1 MPVTN
6 AQAWSDALKEHK
18 QAIEGDLR
26 NRKKR
31 QHWIWYVF
39 PSDMGGQRDRH
50 RPKVKIQGQADFDE
64 FVRQDQFRFWVK
76 IVRTLSQKPGY
87 FTSPQDIGRIGFSAP
102 KLLEYIDGSGFLDD
116 RKKAEYKYY
125 ITNVQGFAVSGS
137 AAVPSAP
144 RGGGG
149 PRPKQ
154 RSSAPRG
161 GGGGKSVS
169 RKTAFEIL
177 PENTERTLAVLA
189 GVKEAYLAALEAC
202 SARGQTHLVCCMVSG
217 GIYADDYV
225 HDALFSTEFGY
236 ATILDEIFTEKPGLK
251 DDVQCV
257 LANFV
262 PPRASSGRLSE
273 MEVPQSART
282 NVSIVEGDSITV
294 ACKILEQDS
303 SANVCIMIAGNAGRP
318 FGALGK
324 MDRSGLEDGVTSNL
338 SREYKT
344 QEESVLINFL
354 KTGNELR
361 SITGGPEALY
371 NYYIN
376 GVDGPSS
383 GATPE
388 PRRRTLVKADATGNV
403 FIGEHKS
410 SSPWGMQDLSPTST
424 DTMTVQGFD
433 YTRFNAMQYHFCLLT
448 EDCLVR
454 DPGAKE
460 PFTHPAVGVQKVS
473 FAFVFGPNIK
483 SKGTDTGAQSRTLV
497 NFGRAGRGTRGQFG
511 SLHQELGSGSLQVV

>member
-1 MPVTN
+1 MQFTN
-6 AQAWSDALKEHK
+6 AQAWSHALKQHGETIKEDLKNRQK
-18 QAIEGDLR
+18 Q
-26 NRKKR
+26 N
-31 QHWIWYVF
+31 HWIWYVF
-39 PSDMGGQRDRH
+39 PSDREGQRDQH
-50 RPKVKIQGQADFDE
+50 RPKVKIQRQADFDQ
-64 FVRQDQFRFWVK
+64 FVGQDQFRFWVE

-116 RKKAEYKYY
+116 TEKAEYKHY

-154 RSSAPRG
+154 RSSAPKA

-169 RKTAFEIL
+169 RKKAFEIL

-225 HDALFSTEFGY
+225 HDALFSTGFGY
-236 ATILDEIFTEKPGLK
+236 ATILDEIFTEHSELNGVK
-251 DDVQCV
+251 CV
-257 LANFV
+257 LANFI
-262 PPRASSGRLSE
+262 PRGASSGRLSE
-273 MEVPQSART
+273 MKVPQSART
-282 NVSIVEGDSITV
+282 NVSIMEGDSITV
-294 ACKILEQDS
+294 ACKILERVP

-324 MDRSGLEDGVTSNL
+324 MDRSGLEDGVTRNL
-338 SREYKT
+338 SRKYGT

-354 KTGNELR
+354 KTGNELPTR
-361 SITGGPEALY
+361 TGGPDALY

-376 GVDGPSS
+376 GVKGASF

-388 PRRRTLVKADATGNV
+388 PMLRTLVTAGANGEV
-403 FIGEHKS
+403 HIGPHEGL
-410 SSPWGMQDLSPTST
+410 SPWGMDDISATST
-424 DTMTVQGFD
+424 KTMTVQGFD

-454 DPGAKE
+454 DPRARE
-460 PFTHPAVGVQKVS
+460 PFTHPAEGVQKVS
-473 FAFVFGPNIK
+473 FAFVFGPNIR
-483 SKGTDTGAQSRTLV
+483 STGTATGAQSRTLV
-497 NFGRAGRGTRGQFG
+497 KHFGGAGGGTRGQF
-511 SLHQELGSGSLQVV
+511 SSLQVV